1 MLNTNIFIA
10 KTLWRRGP
18 GKGGLGRGSSLIAS
32 VSVAVSVMVMVLA
45 ISISD
50 GFKKEIKEKASGFS
64 GEILL
69 HTPGV
74 EYTTNQYPLNSEAE
88 SLSSLKGVQQIH
100 STQPYAYRSGI
111 IKRDNEIQGVLIKGV
126 DKNYNWDFF
135 KSVLYEGMIPDT
147 SDSLATG
154 QVMISLRL
162 ANMLNFKVGDNII
175 IYFIDRGVK
184 VRKFLLTGIY
194 NAQLEDMDKS
204 LVIGSLSQIQRVN
217 DWNPNEVSGIEVKLK
232 PGSDI
237 NKTAFTIEKKLNDS
251 SSTDPIFVTK
261 VNDLF
266 PHLFDWL
273 TLLDFNVLVVMIL
286 MLSVAGFN
294 MISGLLILLFEKI
307 SMIGL
312 FKSLGMR
319 DSGIHKIFLTRAL
332 YMVISG
338 MVAGNII
345 AITLA
350 LIQKHYG
357 VISLDPVNY
366 FVDHVPIDINWAKI
380 LIMNIGALFVIV
392 LLLMIP
398 SLFISR
404 VSPDKTLRVK

>member
-1 MLNTNIFIA
+1 MNTNIFIA
-10 KTLWRRGP
+10 KTLWRRGS
-18 GKGGLGRGSSLIAS
+18 GKRGLGRGSSLIAT

-74 EYTTNQYPLNSEAE
+74 EYTTNQYPLNSKPE
-88 SLSSLKGVQQIH
+88 SLSSLKDVPQIL
-100 STQPYAYRSGI
+100 SMQPYAFRSGI
-111 IKRDNEIQGVLIKGV
+111 IKRGNEIQGVLIKGV
-126 DKNYNWDFF
+126 DKDYNWDFF
-135 KSVLYEGMIPDT
+135 KSVLYEGRVPDT
-147 SDSLATG
+147 SDTLATG
-154 QVMISLRL
+154 EIMISLRL

-175 IYFIDRGVK
+175 IYFIDQGVK
-184 VRKFLLTGIY
+184 VRKFLLSGIY

-217 DWNPNEVSGIEVKLK
+217 DWDTNEVSGIEIKLRS
-232 PGSDI
+232 GADI
-237 NKTAFTIEKKLNDS
+237 DKTALLIENRLNDS
-251 SSTDPIFVTK
+251 DSEDPVYVTK
-261 VNDLF
+261 VNDIF

-312 FKSLGMR
+312 LKSLGMR

-366 FVDHVPIDINWAKI
+366 FVDRVPIDINWFKI
-380 LIMNIGALFVIV
+380 LIMNIGALSVIIM
-392 LLLMIP
+392 LLMIP

>member
-1 MLNTNIFIA
+1 LLNTNIFIA
-10 KTLWRRGP
+10 KTLWSRGS
-18 GKGGLGRGSSLIAS
+18 GKRGLGKGSSLIAS

-74 EYTTNQYPLNSEAE
+74 EYTTNQYPVNSQSE
-88 SLSSLKGVQQIH
+88 SLSSLKGVRQIE
-100 STQPYAYRSGI
+100 SMQPYAYRSGI
-111 IKRDNEIQGVLIKGV
+111 IKKDDEIQGVLIKGV
-126 DKNYNWDFF
+126 DTNYNWDFF
-135 KSVLYEGMIPDT
+135 KSVLFAGRLPNT
-147 SDSLATG
+147 SDSLSTAEI
-154 QVMISLRL
+154 MISLRL
-162 ANMLNFKVGDNII
+162 ANMLNYKVGDNIVV
-175 IYFIDRGVK
+175 YFIDNGVK

-194 NAQLEDMDKS
+194 NAQLEDLDKS
-204 LVIGSLSQIQRVN
+204 LVISSISQIQKVN
-217 DWNPNEVSGIEVKLK
+217 DWSPDEVSGIEVKLK
-232 PGSDI
+232 KGTDI
-237 NKTAFTIEKKLNDS
+237 NKTAFTIESVLNETDS
-251 SSTDPIFVTK
+251 ENPIYVTK

-312 FKSLGMR
+312 LKSLGMR
-319 DSGIHKIFLTRAL
+319 DSGIHKIFLVRAL

-338 MVAGNII
+338 MIAGNVI
-345 AITLA
+345 ALVLA
-350 LIQKHYG
+350 LIQKYYG

-366 FVDHVPIDINWAKI
+366 FVDHVPIDINWVKL
-380 LIMNIGALFVIV
+380 LIMNFGALIIIVIM
-392 LLLMIP
+392 LMIP

>member
-10 KTLWRRGP
+10 KTLWNKGSA
-18 GKGGLGRGSSLIAS
+18 KGGLGKGSSVIATI
-32 VSVAVSVMVMVLA
+32 SVAVSVMVMVLA
-45 ISISD
+45 ITISD
-50 GFKKEIKEKASGFS
+50 GFKKEIKEKAYGFT

-74 EYTTNQYPLNSEAE
+74 EYTTNQYPLNSELQ
-88 SLSSLKGVQQIH
+88 SLASVKDLPQVVSMH
-100 STQPYAYRSGI
+100 PFAYRSGI
-111 IKRDNEIQGVLIKGV
+111 IKKDDEIQGVLLKGV
-126 DKNYNWDFF
+126 DSSYNWEFF
-135 KSVLYEGMIPDT
+135 KSVLYQGRVPGT
-147 SDSLATG
+147 SDTLSVG
-154 QVMISLRL
+154 EIMISLRL
-162 ANMLNFKVGDNII
+162 ANMLNYKVGDNVI
-175 IYFIDRGVK
+175 IYFIDRDVK

-194 NAQLEDMDKS
+194 NAQLEDIDKT
-204 LVIGSLSQIQRVN
+204 LIIGSISQVQRVN
-217 DWNPNEVSGIEVKLK
+217 DWSVKEVSGIELELK
-232 PGSDI
+232 KGTDI
-237 NKTAFTIEKKLNDS
+237 DKAAAIVGNAVNDS
-251 SSTDPIFVTK
+251 QSDDPVYVTK
-261 VNDLF
+261 VSEVF

-312 FKSLGMR
+312 LKSLGMR
-319 DSGIHKIFLTRAL
+319 DSGIHKLFMTRAL
-332 YMVISG
+332 YIVFTG
-338 MVAGNII
+338 MITGNII

-350 LIQKHYG
+350 LIQKSYG

-366 FVDHVPIDINWAKI
+366 FVEHVPIDISWTKI
-380 LIMNIGALFVIV
+380 FLMNMGALVIIV

-398 SLFISR
+398 SIFISR

>member
-10 KTLWRRGP
+10 KTLWRRGS
-18 GKGGLGRGSSLIAS
+18 GKRGLGRGSSLIAT

-74 EYTTNQYPLNSEAE
+74 EYTTNQYPLNSQPE
-88 SLSSLKGVQQIH
+88 SLSSLKDVPQIL
-100 STQPYAYRSGI
+100 SMQPYAFRSGI
-111 IKRDNEIQGVLIKGV
+111 IKRGNEIQGVLIKGV
-126 DKNYNWDFF
+126 DKDYNWDFF
-135 KSVLYEGMIPDT
+135 KSVLYEGRVPDT
-147 SDSLATG
+147 SDTLATG
-154 QVMISLRL
+154 EIMISLRL

-175 IYFIDRGVK
+175 IYFIDQGVK
-184 VRKFLLTGIY
+184 VRKFLLSGIY

-217 DWNPNEVSGIEVKLK
+217 DWNTNEVSGIEIKLRA
-232 PGSDI
+232 GSDI
-237 NKTAFTIEKKLNDS
+237 DKTALLIENRLNDS
-251 SSTDPIFVTK
+251 DSEDPVYVTK
-261 VNDLF
+261 VNDIF

-312 FKSLGMR
+312 LKSLGMR

-366 FVDHVPIDINWAKI
+366 FVDRVPIDINWFKI
-380 LIMNIGALFVIV
+380 LIMNIGALSVIIM
-392 LLLMIP
+392 LLMIP

>member
-1 MLNTNIFIA
+1 LLNTNIFIA
-10 KTLWRRGP
+10 KTLWRRGS
-18 GKGGLGRGSSLIAS
+18 GKRGLGRGSSLIAS

-74 EYTTNQYPLNSEAE
+74 EYTTNQYPVNKDEESLNS
-88 SLSSLKGVQQIH
+88 LKEVQQIQ
-100 STQPYAYRSGI
+100 SMQPYAYRSGI
-111 IKRDNEIQGVLIKGV
+111 IKREDEIQGVLIKGV
-126 DKNYNWDFF
+126 DENYNWDFF
-135 KSVLYEGMIPDT
+135 KSVLYEGRVPDT
-147 SDSLATG
+147 SDTLSTG
-154 QVMISLRL
+154 EIMISLRL
-162 ANMLNFKVGDNII
+162 ANMLNYKVGDNII
-175 IYFIDRGVK
+175 IYFIDRTVK

-204 LVIGSLSQIQRVN
+204 LVVGSISQIQRVN
-217 DWNPNEVSGIEVKLK
+217 EWSPNEVSGIEIKLK
-232 PGSDI
+232 KGADI
-237 NKTAFTIEKKLNDS
+237 NKTAFTIEKKLIDS
-251 SSTDPIFVTK
+251 DSEDPVYVTK
-261 VNDLF
+261 VTDLF

-338 MVAGNII
+338 MIAGNII
-345 AITLA
+345 AISLA
-350 LIQKHYG
+350 LIQKYYK

-366 FVDHVPIDINWAKI
+366 FVNHVPIDINWGKI
-380 LIMNIGALFVIV
+380 LIMNVGALAIIV
-392 LLLMIP
+392 VLLMIP
-398 SLFISR
+398 SIFISR